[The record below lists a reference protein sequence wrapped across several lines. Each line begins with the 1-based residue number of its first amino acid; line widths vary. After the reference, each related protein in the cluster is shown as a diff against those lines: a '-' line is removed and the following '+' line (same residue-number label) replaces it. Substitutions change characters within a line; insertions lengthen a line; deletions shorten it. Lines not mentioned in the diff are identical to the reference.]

1 MGEAEMAIRFR
12 DKSNKDEF
20 TVSDE
25 SKNGKET
32 LTIRDLSN
40 MDAGY
45 FEYRPIE
52 HTISFF
58 DKKSGFVLNTRGQ
71 MKLTNVDMTT
81 KAESV
86 IDLGNLLEL

>member
-12 DKSNKDEF
+12 DKTGKDEF
-20 TVSDE
+20 IVNDE
-25 SKNGKET
+25 SKNGREF

-52 HTISFF
+52 HTLSFF
-58 DKKSGFVLNTRGQ
+58 DKKSGFILETRGH
-71 MKLTNVDMTT
+71 MKLTRVDMTT
-81 KAESV
+81 KAETV
-86 IDLGNLLEL
+86 TDLGNLLEL